1 MLNGNLKWQDVFS
14 FNWSYRWS
22 VNHTFNSNVVDIPNY
37 RLKSYIVHCSEYVN
51 SEYLVN
57 IYIGKDDIMQEI
69 LYKLP
74 GKKGSVGFAPMPPKV
89 FHNLFQ
95 SKELVCIEDTFWNI
109 RIMKQHNWWYRTLE
123 VVELDGHVLFKFKKK
138 DWISNLRGVRL
149 DTIEYSLVG
158 LMIKTLGP
166 ALGFACQHPD
176 TIKSLD
182 DASAIIVSV
191 KDLAMHKPQRDGYYE
206 REIAELRSCMQNT
219 MNDIVKYNQRY
230 DSICADAANAMN
242 DLETNF
248 GIKVNV

>member
-14 FNWSYRWS
+14 FDWSYRWS
-22 VNHTFNSNVVDIPNY
+22 VNYILYSNGVDIPNY
-37 RLKSYIVHCSEYVN
+37 RLKSYIAHCSEYVN

-74 GKKGSVGFAPMPPKV
+74 GKKGSVEFAPMPSKV

-95 SKELVCIEDTFWNI
+95 SKEL
-109 RIMKQHNWWYRTLE
+109 
-123 VVELDGHVLFKFKKK
+123 VELDGHVLFKFKKK

-191 KDLAMHKPQRDGYYE
+191 KELAMRKPQRNGYYE
-206 REIAELRSCMQNT
+206 REIADLRSCMQNT

-230 DSICADAANAMN
+230 DSI
-242 DLETNF
+242 
-248 GIKVNV
+248 